1 MNAIASIRQYNVTLF
16 RSMNSIIGRSAI
28 VDAVFRYF
36 GEFHIAFVVAS
47 AAYFVFGG
55 FGPFDK
61 RTAALDFYSLIL
73 TICMS
78 FLVVETIR
86 HFYPRPRPFVA
97 LGTKQLFSVIKSSTF
112 PSAHTIFIFSL
123 ATAICFY
130 ATPGAYFMAAF
141 LYLSGIAVGAG
152 RVASGVHFPL
162 DIAGG
167 AVFGTITGIVVEIL
181 CRFFF

>member
-1 MNAIASIRQYNVTLF
+1 
-16 RSMNSIIGRSAI
+16 MNSIIGRSAI

-36 GEFHIAFVVAS
+36 GEFHIVFVVAS
-47 AAYFVFGG
+47 AAYFVLGG

-61 RTAALDFYSLIL
+61 KTAVLDFYSLIL

-86 HFYPRPRPFVA
+86 HFYPRSRPFVA
-97 LGTKQLFSVIKSSTF
+97 LDTKQLFAVIKSSTF

-130 ATPGAYFMAAF
+130 ATPGAYFLAIF
-141 LYLSGIAVGAG
+141 LYLSGLAVGIG
-152 RVASGVHFPL
+152 RVVSGVHFPL
-162 DIAGG
+162 DIVGG
-167 AVFGTITGIVVEIL
+167 AVFGTLVGIIVETL